1 MSERITYRGHARALL
16 ILGLPLVGSHIAQ
29 VAIGVT
35 DSVMLGWY
43 DVDALAA
50 VTLGWSLFFVIFIV
64 GSGFAFAVL
73 PMVAAA
79 MAQDDV
85 TQARRVTRM
94 GMWLSAI
101 YGMASMPVMIWSEPI
116 LIGIGQE
123 PRIAALAADYL
134 VIVAWG
140 MVPSLL
146 VMVLKNYL
154 AALERTPAVLWI
166 TILTAILNAILNY
179 ALIFGNFGLP
189 ELGLAGAAIASVLMQ
204 LAGLAIMVAYIQ
216 RALPSHVLFQRIWRR
231 DPEAFAAVFRLGW
244 PIGLAN
250 LAESGLFS
258 ASAVM
263 MGWLGALPL
272 AAHGV
277 AVQLASLA
285 FVVHLGL
292 SQAVTVRT
300 GRALGRA
307 DTVGMRDGG
316 LVSIALSV
324 AFSAVTVVLFLT
336 IPEVLTGLFVD
347 PTDPDRPAIIA
358 IGVTLLAVAA
368 LFQLVDGAQV
378 IALGLLRGVQDT
390 RVPMYYAAFS
400 YWVVGIP
407 ASYVLGFT
415 LGLEGEGVWLGLV
428 IGLAFAAV
436 LLMARFWTTGLR
448 SVTAAP
454 QT

>member
-1 MSERITYRGHARALL
+1 MTERVTYRGHARALL

-50 VTLGWSLFFVIFIV
+50 VTLGWSMFFIIFIV

-101 YGMASMPVMIWSEPI
+101 YGVALMPVMIWSEP
-116 LIGIGQE
+116 LLLLIGQE
-123 PRIAALAADYL
+123 PRIAALAADYMA
-134 VIVAWG
+134 IVAWG

-154 AALERTPAVLWI
+154 AALERTPAILWI
-166 TILTAILNAILNY
+166 TIVTAILNAILNY

-189 ELGLAGAAIASVLMQ
+189 ELGLTGAAIASVLMQ
-204 LAGLAIMVAYIQ
+204 LAGLAIMMAYIQ
-216 RALPSHVLFQRIWRR
+216 RALPSHVLFQRIWRS
-231 DPEAFAAVFRLGW
+231 DPEAFGSVFRLGW

-285 FVVHLGL
+285 FVVHLGV

-300 GRALGRA
+300 GRALGRSDA
-307 DTVGMRDGG
+307 VGMRDGG
-316 LVSIALSV
+316 LVSNALSV
-324 AFSAVTVVLFLT
+324 AFSAVTVVLFLA
-336 IPEVLTGLFVD
+336 IPELLTGLFVD
-347 PTDPDRPAIIA
+347 PADPDRPAIIA

-415 LGLEGEGVWLGLV
+415 LGFEGVGVWLGLV

-448 SVTAAP
+448 GVAAKA
-454 QT
+454 

>member
-1 MSERITYRGHARALL
+1 MSTRLSYRGHARALL

-50 VTLGWSLFFVIFIV
+50 VTLGWSLFFIIFIV

-73 PMVAAA
+73 PMVASA

-101 YGMASMPVMIWSEPI
+101 YGVALMPVMIWSEP
-116 LIGIGQE
+116 LLLAIGQD
-123 PRIAALAADYL
+123 PKIAALAAEYMA
-134 VIVAWG
+134 IVAWG
-140 MVPSLL
+140 MVPALL

-154 AALERTPAVLWI
+154 AALERAPAVLWI
-166 TILTAILNAILNY
+166 TIVAALLNAVLNY
-179 ALIFGNFGLP
+179 ALIFGNFGAP
-189 ELGLAGAAIASVLMQ
+189 ELGLTGAAIASVLMQ
-204 LAGLAIMVAYIQ
+204 LASLAIMVAYIA
-216 RALPSHVLFQRIWRR
+216 RVLPRHVLFQRIWRP
-231 DPEAFAAVFRLGW
+231 DPEAFGAVFRLGW

-300 GRALGRA
+300 GRARGRA
-307 DTVGMRDGG
+307 DPEGMRDGG
-316 LVSIALSV
+316 LVSVALSV
-324 AFSAVTVVLFLT
+324 AFSAVTSVLFLT
-336 IPEVLTGLFVD
+336 MPELLTGLFVD
-347 PTDPDRPAIIA
+347 PGDPDRPAIIA

-390 RVPMYYAAFS
+390 RVPMYIAAFS

-407 ASYVLGFT
+407 ASYLLGFT
-415 LGLEGEGVWLGLV
+415 LGLEGVGIWLGLV

-448 SVTAAP
+448 GVAEATGS
-454 QT
+454 